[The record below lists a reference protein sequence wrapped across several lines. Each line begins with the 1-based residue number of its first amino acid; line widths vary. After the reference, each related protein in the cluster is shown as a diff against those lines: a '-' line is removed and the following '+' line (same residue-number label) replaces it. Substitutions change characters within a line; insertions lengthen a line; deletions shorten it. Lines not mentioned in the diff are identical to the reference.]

1 MPAEPAIPTVAES
14 GVPGYEVTN
23 WHGLIG
29 PKGLPRPV
37 VERINGEIN
46 RMTKLQEMSERLRS
60 QGVAPVGGRP
70 EQLHDLIRREL
81 DQWRKVIV
89 AAGVKI
95 H

>member
-1 MPAEPAIPTVAES
+1 MPAEPNIPTVAES

-37 VERINGEIN
+37 VERMNTEIN
-46 RMTKLQEMSERLRS
+46 RMTRLQEMGERLRS
-60 QGVAPVGGRP
+60 QGVAPVGGTP
-70 EQLHDLIRREL
+70 EQLYELIRREL
-81 DQWRKVIV
+81 EQWRKVV
-89 AAGVKI
+89 AAAGVRI